1 MERGNRCNDEPPD
14 GLSIARSNNNL
25 GMRMYR
31 SLINHEPQNRDNA
44 IISPYSLLSVLT
56 LAMLGTKGITKN
68 QIRDALHL
76 PCKDEDSYYGAYLNT
91 LNSLFRQKEDHE
103 NELHKQFT
111 LEAANRI
118 YVDKSLDLAESY
130 KQKSSKFLN
139 AEPIKAPF
147 FEDSE
152 LARARIN
159 EWVKIKTKNKI
170 TNMLAKNTVNT
181 KTKMVLVNAM
191 YLNASWS
198 VPFSSSARKR
208 FYNPAENLGSASE
221 TSTHFKFVDMMTG
234 VGKFVTGSLPSPFD
248 ARLLV
253 LPYQSDSTN
262 ACMLIILPN
271 NSLHGSN
278 LEETEEKITRAPN
291 GELSR
296 MITNLYEQQESS
308 HILTRVEMPKFRIET
323 EVNLQPT
330 LVELGVKSLFDP
342 ITCNFSAMI
351 KDDTS
356 GLKVDSILQKA
367 YISTDLHGTEAAAA
381 TSTISKTS
389 FPSQAQN
396 DFVIDRPFIFM
407 IRANGINLFIG
418 KVYRL

>member
-25 GMRMYR
+25 GMSMYR
-31 SLINHEPQNRDNA
+31 SLINHGPQDRDNT

-76 PCKDEDSYYGAYLNT
+76 PCNDEGSYYGAYLNT
-91 LNSLFRQKEDHE
+91 MNSLFRQEENHE
-103 NELHKQFT
+103 NELDKQFT

-118 YVDKSLDLAESY
+118 YVDKSVDLVESY
-130 KQKSSKFLN
+130 KQQSSKFLN
-139 AEPIKAPF
+139 TEPIKAPF

-152 LARARIN
+152 LARTRIN
-159 EWVKIKTKNKI
+159 EWVKIKTRNKI
-170 TNMLAKNTVNT
+170 TNMLAKNTVNS

-198 VPFSSSARKR
+198 VPFSSSSRKR

-262 ACMLIILPN
+262 AYMLIILPN
-271 NSLHGSN
+271 NSSRGNN
-278 LEETEEKITRAPN
+278 LEETEEKITRTPN
-291 GELSR
+291 RELSK

-323 EVNLQPT
+323 EVKLQPT

-351 KDDTS
+351 KGDSS

-389 FPSQAQN
+389 FQSQAQN

-407 IRANGINLFIG
+407 IRANGINLFFG

>member
-31 SLINHEPQNRDNA
+31 SLINHGPQNRENT

-56 LAMLGTKGITKN
+56 LAMLGAKGITKN

-76 PCKDEDSYYGAYLNT
+76 PCNDESSYYAAYLNT
-91 LNSLFRQKEDHE
+91 MNSLFRQKENHE
-103 NELHKQFT
+103 NELDKQFN

-118 YVDKSLDLAESY
+118 YVDKSVDLVNSY
-130 KQKSSKFLN
+130 KQQSSKFLN

-170 TNMLAKNTVNT
+170 TNMLAKNTVST
-181 KTKMVLVNAM
+181 KTRMVLVNAL

-198 VPFSSSARKR
+198 VPFSSSSRKR
-208 FYNPAENLGSASE
+208 FYNPVVDLGSA
-221 TSTHFKFVDMMTG
+221 FKIVDMMTV

-262 ACMLIILPN
+262 ASMLIILPN
-271 NSLHGSN
+271 NSLHGFN

>member
-1 MERGNRCNDEPPD
+1 M
-14 GLSIARSNNNL
+14 SIARSNNNL

-31 SLINHEPQNRDNA
+31 SLINHGPQNRENT

-76 PCKDEDSYYGAYLNT
+76 PCNDEGSYYGAYLNT
-91 LNSLFRQKEDHE
+91 MNSLFRQKDNG
-103 NELHKQFT
+103 NEFERQFT

-118 YVDKSLDLAESY
+118 YVDKSIDLVESY
-130 KQKSSKFLN
+130 KQQSSKFLN
-139 AEPIKAPF
+139 TKPIKAPF
-147 FEDSE
+147 FDDSE
-152 LARARIN
+152 LARATIN
-159 EWVKIKTKNKI
+159 EWVKMKTKNKI

-181 KTKMVLVNAM
+181 NTKIVLVNAM

-198 VPFSSSARKR
+198 VPFSSSSRKR
-208 FYNPAENLGSASE
+208 FYNPVDDLASASE
-221 TSTHFKFVDMMTG
+221 TFTHFKMVDTMTV

-253 LPYQSDSTN
+253 LPYQSHSTN
-262 ACMLIILPN
+262 AYMLIILPN
-271 NSLHGSN
+271 NSASGRN
-278 LEETEEKITRAPN
+278 LKETEEKITRTPN
-291 GELSR
+291 GELSK
-296 MITNLYEQQESS
+296 MITNLYKQQESS

-330 LVELGVKSLFDP
+330 LIELGVKSLFDP
-342 ITCNFSAMI
+342 ISCNFSAMI
-351 KDDTS
+351 KDDIS

-396 DFVIDRPFIFM
+396 EFVIDRPFIFI
-407 IRANGINLFIG
+407 IRANGINLFFG
-418 KVYRL
+418 KVYNL